1 MFHLLTRLLFGSCA
15 KTRDKSAFLPVDHH
29 FQVCHSAQAPPL
41 NRSPLIKHWNILE
54 RLSLCHDSPSLL
66 FDQLALWSLGLLF
79 YPGNITS
86 FKMKQ
91 WLSCKA
97 NSVFHLWNS
106 SVFSCWKLT
115 GLPGGPLSP
124 LSHRHTWACG
134 HYQSEKNIIK
144 SVQPLAILK
153 RCWLPFKSYP
163 FICNCTLWKKTED
176 KKMCQLRPSFIYSLS
191 PTTLKY
197 FKVSTFPL
205 YLKTC

>member
-1 MFHLLTRLLFGSCA
+1 MFHLLTCLLFGSCA

-29 FQVCHSAQAPPL
+29 FQVCHSAQTPPL

-176 KKMCQLRPSFIYSLS
+176 KKNVSVTSIFYLQSESHWGMVLVAWQQMCP
-191 PTTLKY
+191 
-197 FKVSTFPL
+197 PL
-205 YLKTC
+205 